1 MNFSELSDVD
11 LEVKKWVYFID
22 ILKMGRLLNCL
33 RKWTNGRNS
42 FLYIVRSEL
51 VKSIT
56 LSCHRSLHS
65 GNYDGS

>member
-33 RKWTNGRNS
+33 RK
-42 FLYIVRSEL
+42 
-51 VKSIT
+51 
-56 LSCHRSLHS
+56 
-65 GNYDGS
+65 